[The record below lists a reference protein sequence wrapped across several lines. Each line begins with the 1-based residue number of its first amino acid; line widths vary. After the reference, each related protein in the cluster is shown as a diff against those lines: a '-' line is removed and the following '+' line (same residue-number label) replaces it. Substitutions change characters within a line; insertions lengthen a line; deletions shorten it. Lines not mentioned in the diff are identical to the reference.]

1 MKKYEYVR
9 IKGDAFFGAKFEEHR
24 KIIEEY
30 ALKGFSYVG
39 FIPVNIAEYGKF
51 KEMDLIFE
59 IEAK

>member
-9 IKGDAFFGAKFEEHR
+9 IKGDKLFGAKFEEHR
-24 KIIEEY
+24 KIIDEY

-39 FIPVNIAEYGKF
+39 YMPVNITEYGKL

-59 IEAK
+59 IEDK

>member
-9 IKGDAFFGAKFEEHR
+9 INGNKFAGAKFEEHR
-24 KIIEEY
+24 KIIDEY
-30 ALKGFSYVG
+30 ALKGFTYVG

-59 IEAK
+59 IDA

>member
-1 MKKYEYVR
+1 MKRYEYVR
-9 IKGDAFFGAKFEEHR
+9 IKGDKFVGAKYYEHQ
-24 KIIEEY
+24 KVIDEY

-59 IEAK
+59 IDDF

>member
-9 IKGDAFFGAKFEEHR
+9 IKSEKIIGAKFEEHR
-24 KIIEEY
+24 QIIDEY

-39 FIPVNIAEYGKF
+39 FIPVNNSDYGKI

-59 IEAK
+59 IKV